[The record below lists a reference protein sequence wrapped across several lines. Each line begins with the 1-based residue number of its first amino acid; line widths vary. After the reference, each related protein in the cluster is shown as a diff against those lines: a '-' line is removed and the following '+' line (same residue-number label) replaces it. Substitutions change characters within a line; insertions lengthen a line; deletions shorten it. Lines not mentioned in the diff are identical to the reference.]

1 MAPAETGA
9 VFSLLLQLMLVLLA
23 AKLCSVLLQRLGQP
37 EVLGEIIAGVIL
49 GPSLLN
55 VLEPNIVF
63 SFLAEF
69 GVILLL
75 FEVGLEIDV
84 RTLMQVGRRSA
95 VIAVGDIL
103 VPFVLTYLLGRA
115 LGLGGFA
122 SLFLGAIFSATSIGL
137 SIRVLSDLGK
147 MGTIETM
154 AVLSTAMYDDIA
166 SMLMISVF
174 LGLVETGAL
183 DLLVVART
191 VLVSISFLLL
201 TLLVGTKVTP
211 RLIDRIA
218 GLPVRGGLLV
228 FAVVLGIS
236 TSYLASLAGLAPIIG
251 AFIAGMLLAGSRQKE
266 VIIEDLTPLGHI
278 LAPVFFV
285 LIGAA
290 VNVKSIVGLLPL
302 GLVFILVAVAGKV
315 AGCASTAL
323 IAGFDRYQALIIGL
337 SMIPR
342 GEISLILARSRV
354 EQGLIDPNLYALI
367 VFTVLGSTL
376 LTPIFLKSVFKH
388 LDRPQKP
395 PAPEET

>member
-1 MAPAETGA
+1 
-9 VFSLLLQLMLVLLA
+9 
-23 AKLCSVLLQRLGQP
+23 
-37 EVLGEIIAGVIL
+37 
-49 GPSLLN
+49 
-55 VLEPNIVF
+55 
-63 SFLAEF
+63 
-69 GVILLL
+69 
-75 FEVGLEIDV
+75 
-84 RTLMQVGRRSA
+84 
-95 VIAVGDIL
+95 
-103 VPFVLTYLLGRA
+103 
-115 LGLGGFA
+115 
-122 SLFLGAIFSATSIGL
+122 
-137 SIRVLSDLGK
+137 
-147 MGTIETM
+147 MGTVEAM

-191 VLVSISFLLL
+191 VLVSVSFLLL
-201 TLLVGTKVTP
+201 TLLVGAKVTP

-342 GEISLILARSRV
+342 GEISLILARNRV